1 MKHTGH
7 ILFIF
12 LISLIVN
19 GCAYN
24 NYEELYP
31 QTKNNNPCDS
41 SIASTYNLSVKY
53 ILSSNCITCHSKNI
67 ASGGVVLDTYES
79 VREQAQ
85 KGALMGAILHKSGY
99 QPMPPGTSIPQ
110 CQIEKI
116 QQWVDANEPQ

>member
-1 MKHTGH
+1 MKLIRH

-12 LISLIVN
+12 LLTLIVN

-24 NYEELYP
+24 NFEELYP
-31 QTKNNNPCDS
+31 QTINNNPCDS
-41 SIASTYNLSVKY
+41 SVASTYNLSVKY
-53 ILSSNCITCHSKNI
+53 ILSNNCLTCHSSDV
-67 ASGGVVLDTYES
+67 AYGGVVLDNYES

-110 CQIEKI
+110 CQIDKI